1 MTREIGLSQSLEDYL
16 EMIYLLKKEKGN
28 VRVKDIALRL
38 NVTLPSVTEMIRK
51 LAKRGFVK
59 YKRYGIVEL
68 TVKGQLIAKNVYK
81 RHKLLTSFFL
91 SIGLDKRTA
100 IHDACL
106 AEHVLS
112 KKTISKMNKFVRSS

>member
-1 MTREIGLSQSLEDYL
+1 MGTKKLSERLEDYL
-16 EMIYLLKKEKGN
+16 EIIYILKKEKGKA
-28 VRVKDIALRL
+28 RVKDIAMRL
-38 NVTLPSVTEMIRK
+38 NISLPSVTEMVRK
-51 LAKRGFVK
+51 LAKNGLAK
-59 YKRYGIVEL
+59 YKRYGIIEL

>member
-1 MTREIGLSQSLEDYL
+1 MGTKKLSERLEDYL
-16 EMIYLLKKEKGN
+16 EIIYILKKEKGKA
-28 VRVKDIALRL
+28 RVKDIAMRL
-38 NVTLPSVTEMIRK
+38 NISLPSVTEMVRK
-51 LAKRGFVK
+51 LAKKRLAK